1 MMLLLIL
8 NTPPGLKRQLIVSG
22 IFPIVFSKKSIC
34 VKSSKLIV
42 APILSAKANSSA
54 GVSFEENMISSPE
67 KPSASDIISSVMEE
81 QSHPHPYSFKI
92 LIRNGFG
99 VAFTAKYS
107 RKPLFHANASLTAF
121 AFSRIPFSSYK

>member
-1 MMLLLIL
+1 M
-8 NTPPGLKRQLIVSG
+8 QLTVSIVLYNNDLSVLDRTVRSVLES
-22 IFPIVFSKKSIC
+22 PIVA
-34 VKSSKLIV
+34 KLYLIDNS
-42 APILSAKANSSA
+42 PIPL
-54 GVSFEENMISSPE
+54 EENIISAPLHPIALES
-67 KPSASDIISSVMEE
+67 ISSVMEE